1 MPRKIVL
8 YAVYSCTGSGSLQ
21 VQAELVSCACVG
33 GLYYAGLHLIS
44 FEIFLLVYQTTPPC
58 FIKLMTN
65 EKGTRHIQEP
75 DDLIEHR
82 VKGEVESLM
91 ASKY

>member
-1 MPRKIVL
+1 MPMPRKIVL

-44 FEIFLLVYQTTPPC
+44 FEIFLLAC
-58 FIKLMTN
+58 FIYR
-65 EKGTRHIQEP
+65 GYS
-75 DDLIEHR
+75 
-82 VKGEVESLM
+82 GW
-91 ASKY
+91 